1 MENLA
6 QDIRYTIRTLLRAP
20 GFSFVVILS
29 IALAFAAN
37 ATVFSVANGL
47 LWGVLPVRDPGRM
60 VMFSEGD
67 SFSYP
72 DYIDYRDQTSTI
84 FEGGVAAH
92 FPLIPASIGG
102 KGEPERVW
110 GQSVSGNF
118 FGTLDVPM
126 TLGRSILPE
135 DDTVA
140 RGHVVVLS
148 SGLWRRRFGAD
159 PNILNRDV
167 ALNGHHYTVVGV
179 APPGFYGVD
188 RGIVSEFWVPLA
200 VSEEIMP
207 DLTSDGSLIN
217 QRTNQWLM
225 LDARLKPGI
234 TRARAAV
241 LVNVVK
247 KRLDDAWRKD
257 DKTHEKITLQTAGGL
272 IAGSATPAFTLMAV
286 LMIVVGLVLLVAC
299 ANVANL
305 LLARATGRQKEI
317 AIRLA
322 IGAGRRQLVRQLLI
336 ESFLLAFAGAGVGF
350 LLAAVAAHAISSFRL
365 PLPFPI
371 AFDFNVDWRV
381 AVFTLGLSAITAL
394 VFGLVPA
401 LRASRP
407 DLVNSLKDGP
417 AGFGR
422 ASRSRMRNTLVV
434 VQVSLSLV
442 LLTTAGLFLRSLG
455 NASSIDIGFKPA
467 NLLIM
472 SVDPKIQNY
481 SGDKT
486 VQFLSRLHDRVSALP
501 GVRSVSF
508 VGVVPLS
515 IGAAMNKFNVDA
527 AKGHP
532 AQNVEAIVDTVGTG
546 YFQTM
551 GIPLLRGRDFTARV
565 DGQSA
570 SIINETIINETMA
583 AHLFPGQDAIGRTIH
598 QDKATYTIVGVAR
611 NSKSRTI
618 GEKPSDAAYLYL
630 EAAPEKATSFFG
642 TTLIVKT
649 GMDPRALASSVRQQI
664 NALDPNMA
672 VFNIETMQ
680 EHVDKSLL
688 LPRISALLLGIF
700 GVIGLTLA
708 AIGLYGVMSYSVR
721 RRTREIGIRMALG
734 AKRPAVL
741 RMILRQGL
749 ILTGIGLVIG
759 LAIAFALGRFTAS
772 VLYGTSG
779 TDPLTFVT
787 VSLVLLATAV
797 AAVLVPAVRAAHVE
811 PTTAL
816 RYE

>member
-570 SIINETIINETMA
+570 AIINETIINETMA